1 MISIGICDDEQ
12 QHRQYLKELAERYF
26 LEYPKEHAYV
36 EFSSGDEV
44 LAYRGERIHLLF
56 LDIEMG
62 NTSGLDVLDALRE
75 NDSVWRIAFASS
87 HPEQRLDTIDM
98 KTLAFLDKPLSYVG
112 VKKCLSIAIR
122 ENEENIRV
130 TFTMLDGKKE
140 VELSDIFYIQA
151 ERHYASVFTTKDNF
165 MGFDSLKQYEEQ
177 LRGTSMTRIHKS
189 FLVNRQY
196 VKKMLAEEVVMVD
209 GKHLPIG
216 RKYNSAVKENYL
228 DFVRSVTIGRN
239 GSK

>member
-1 MISIGICDDEQ
+1 MIFIGICDDEQ

-112 VKKCLSIAIR
+112 VK
-122 ENEENIRV
+122 NV
-130 TFTMLDGKKE
+130 
-140 VELSDIFYIQA
+140 
-151 ERHYASVFTTKDNF
+151 
-165 MGFDSLKQYEEQ
+165 
-177 LRGTSMTRIHKS
+177 
-189 FLVNRQY
+189 
-196 VKKMLAEEVVMVD
+196 
-209 GKHLPIG
+209 
-216 RKYNSAVKENYL
+216 
-228 DFVRSVTIGRN
+228 
-239 GSK
+239 